1 MANANSNELKKTP
14 KGKGEIMKQSQVW
27 NRHTIKAAIAEK
39 GFTLTDLAMQHG
51 LSPQTVRNALDVPS
65 KSGEIA
71 IAKCLEKPV
80 HELFP
85 DRWTSEG
92 KRIYPRYSN
101 KECEV

>member
-1 MANANSNELKKTP
+1 MKK
-14 KGKGEIMKQSQVW
+14 SQVW
-27 NRHTIKAAIAEK
+27 DRHTIKAAIARK
-39 GFTLTDLAMQHG
+39 GFTLTGLAIEHG
-51 LSPQTVRNALDVPS
+51 LSSQAVRNALDVPS

-71 IAKCLEKPV
+71 IAKCLDKPV